1 MKKFILIALFF
12 GASNLF
18 AQQQQDS
25 LLVKEIPT
33 IKNNVFIQRQE
44 IDDLTKRLKSQEII
58 NGKHNRSI
66 NSLQNENQDLKALN
80 DSLSQLITLNHQNI
94 TSNNKNII
102 TNSTE
107 LGTKIKQT
115 GENANSKITE
125 LDSSL
130 DKNRLYWII
139 ATLATLLLGGLVYWL
154 LGKRIQSSKTD
165 VETQIKNTK
174 TALEE
179 ESVKLDNKL
188 VEILE
193 TQLKLKQ
200 EETKVQPTT
209 ANEKR
214 DHSLALK
221 VADEVIRIQKNL
233 SRMDD
238 KTKGLKQLS
247 SSVQRIQDNFASNGY
262 ELVEMLGKEYNE
274 GMKVT
279 ANFTPS
285 EDLETGKQIISR
297 IIKPQVN
304 FKGEM
309 IQAAQIEVSVG
320 E

>member
-1 MKKFILIALFF
+1 MKKMKNILLVTAFLA
-12 GASNLF
+12 ASNLF

-25 LLVKEIPT
+25 ILANKVIKLEALVNKQQQDIKKISLELDKDYWTYRGVKKETQDKIIQQKNT
-33 IKNNVFIQRQE
+33 IDSLNQLIQNNSQIIVTNSNQLGTE
-44 IDDLTKRLKSQEII
+44 IEKVTTTTNSQISELD
-58 NGKHNRSI
+58 
-66 NSLQNENQDLKALN
+66 NSL
-80 DSLSQLITLNHQNI
+80 
-94 TSNNKNII
+94 
-102 TNSTE
+102 
-107 LGTKIKQT
+107 G
-115 GENANSKITE
+115 
-125 LDSSL
+125 
-130 DKNRLYWII
+130 KNRLYWII
-139 ATLATLLLGGLVYWL
+139 ATLAILLLGGLVYWL

-179 ESVKLDNKL
+179 EGVKLDNKL
-188 VEILE
+188 VEVLE

-200 EETKVQPTT
+200 EEPKTQTSISNNK
-209 ANEKR
+209 A

-233 SRMDD
+233 SRMDES
-238 KTKGLKQLS
+238 TKGLKQLG
-247 SSVQRIQDNFASNGY
+247 SSVKRIQDNFAANGY
-262 ELVEMLGKEYNE
+262 ELVEMIGKEYNE

>member
-1 MKKFILIALFF
+1 MKKIILIGLFL
-12 GASNLF
+12 GATNLF

-25 LLVKEIPT
+25 ILVREIPT
-33 IKNNVFIQRQE
+33 IKNNVFQQRQD
-44 IDDLTKRLKSQEII
+44 IDALTKKLKNQEYLV
-58 NGKHNRSI
+58 GKQNQSI
-66 NSLQNENQDLKALN
+66 ETLQNKNKRLN
-80 DSLSQLITLNHQNI
+80 SSIDSLNQLIQIISQNVL
-94 TSNNKNII
+94 

-115 GENANSKITE
+115 GENANSKISA

-174 TALEE
+174 IALEE

-188 VEILE
+188 LEVLE

-200 EETKVQPTT
+200 EETKAQPSIST
-209 ANEKR
+209 EKA

-221 VADEVIRIQKNL
+221 VADEIVRMQKNL
-233 SRMDD
+233 TQMDE
-238 KTKGLKQLS
+238 KTKGLKQLN
-247 SSVQRIQDNFASNGY
+247 SSVQRIQDNFAANGY